1 MVEGRW
7 TSNARIWLRVRRT
20 FERAAPSRG
29 SPVMPGQQGP
39 VIGVTQRVTSRSLSG
54 LSTLLTGGRPDAAP
68 YAPPVSF
75 TVGFD
80 LDMTLIDPRAGIV
93 EVFDVLAAETGIP
106 LDGRAFVTRLGP
118 PLRHELERYGLD
130 EATVTELVDRYRAL
144 TPELTIPRTIAMPG
158 AVEAVR
164 AVTDRGGRA
173 VVVTT
178 KFGPNAQAHLDYLG
192 IEVSAV
198 VGDLWS
204 AAKAVA
210 LQELGAEVFVG
221 DHLGDITGARAAD
234 AFAVGVATG
243 PISAEDLLAAG
254 ADVVLP
260 DLTHFPGWLESYLLA
275 TVH

>member
-1 MVEGRW
+1 M
-7 TSNARIWLRVRRT
+7 
-20 FERAAPSRG
+20 
-29 SPVMPGQQGP
+29 
-39 VIGVTQRVTSRSLSG
+39 
-54 LSTLLTGGRPDAAP
+54 
-68 YAPPVSF
+68 SF

-80 LDMTLIDPRAGIV
+80 LDMTLIDPRAGMV

-118 PLRHELERYGLD
+118 PLSQEFARYHLD
-130 EATVTELVDRYRAL
+130 PAMIEHLIGRYRAL
-144 TPELTIPRTIAMPG
+144 TPSLVVPNTVALPG
-158 AVEAVR
+158 AAEAVR

-173 VVVTT
+173 VVVTA
-178 KFGPNAQAHLDYLG
+178 KFGPLADLHLTALG

-198 VGDLWS
+198 IGELWS
-204 AAKAVA
+204 LGKAAA
-210 LQELGAEVFVG
+210 LREQGAEVFVG

-254 ADVVLP
+254 ADVVLG
-260 DLTHFPGWLESYLLA
+260 DLTQFPEWLESYLLA